1 MILYCIVSDEA
12 VKACKGNRGKMM
24 AQAGHAYVDAILD
37 SQIRF
42 PDAVEA
48 YINSG
53 VVKKVC
59 LRAPDPQV
67 LRDLHSSYRRTHGVK
82 LVQDAGLTV
91 FDGPTITCL
100 GLGPI
105 DPKDIKEDLSSLKVY
120 I

>member
-1 MILYCIVSDEA
+1 MILYCIVSEEA
-12 VKACKGNRGKMM
+12 VKAVKGNRGKLM
-24 AQAGHAYVDAILD
+24 AQAGHAYVDAIMD
-37 SQIRF
+37 SMERY
-42 PDAVEA
+42 PEKVKA
-48 YINSG
+48 YFETG

-59 LRAPDPQV
+59 LKATDPAA
-67 LRDLHSSYRRTHGVK
+67 LRELHSSYRRVCGVK

-105 DPKDIKEDLSSLKVY
+105 DPKDIKEDLSTLKVF